1 MLLDAIK
8 IAVKNYIPVAGNKI
22 KRVDHVNANDTIIS
36 ELYYSDWGIP
46 KPFFS
51 DILPEGYVWC
61 NQQNQIVNVS
71 DCHPKFVEIM
81 SHMYPVYG
89 GDGITTIGIPYIPGG
104 SSLVQIGD
112 ISIGNT
118 LTTIEL
124 GAIGGAAGVTLT
136 AEQSGSPAHQHRIS
150 KIASDSSGE
159 AKNALQIMNTNTLN
173 TSILNTDMSIGT
185 NAAQAHYNMSPY
197 FAVNYILRIK

>member
-51 DILPEGYVWC
+51 YILPEGYVWC

-124 GAIGGAAGVTLT
+124 GAIGGTAGVTLT
-136 AEQSGSPAHQHRIS
+136 DEQSGLPAHQHRITD
-150 KIASDSSGE
+150 IASDDSGD
-159 AKNALQIMNTNTLN
+159 NINTLWLVNAN
-173 TSILNTDMSIGT
+173 TRNSTVYKTDMVAAKD
-185 NAAQAHYNMSPY
+185 AAQAHNNMSPY
-197 FAVNYILRIK
+197 IGVNYILRIK